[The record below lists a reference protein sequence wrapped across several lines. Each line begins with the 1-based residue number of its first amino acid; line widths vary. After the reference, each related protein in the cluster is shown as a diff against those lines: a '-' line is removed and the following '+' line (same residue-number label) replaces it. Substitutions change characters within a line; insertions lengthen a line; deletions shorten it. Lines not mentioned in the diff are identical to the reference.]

1 VILHKEPITTEIYG
15 KVFFLGHGDGLG
27 DPNKNFKLLRK
38 IFHSRICQVLFSAI
52 HPRWGMYFGL
62 EWAKH
67 SREKRINGKE
77 PEYMGEN
84 KEYQVLFTK
93 EYMKTHPE
101 VNYFIFGHRHI
112 ELDLKLSRTARM
124 MIVGDWISQFTYAVY
139 DGEHIFMEEYVEG
152 ESQP

>member
-1 VILHKEPITTEIYG
+1 
-15 KVFFLGHGDGLG
+15 
-27 DPNKNFKLLRK
+27 
-38 IFHSRICQVLFSAI
+38 
-52 HPRWGMYFGL
+52 
-62 EWAKH
+62 
-67 SREKRINGKE
+67 
-77 PEYMGEN
+77 MGEN